1 MVLTSQ
7 VFVDFVRQAQ
17 VADVVLASDTRG
29 IAWLRRHARPLL
41 DCHALLP
48 DEMVPPQPRGR
59 MHLMEEFARILG
71 CAGHPLEYPRMC
83 ASPQAQVRVR
93 MLLQK
98 EGLGDRSLVVVH
110 SGPTWAV
117 KQWPVSHWQE
127 LCARLQ
133 SECGVAVVQA
143 GADSH
148 SGDPTVSASRI
159 PKALD
164 WVNRLTLEET
174 AALLAQAR
182 LFIGVD
188 SGLLHLANALQV
200 PAIGLFGPTD
210 PACFM
215 PPDRVDRALSNAS
228 LPCIGCHH
236 RASGPLHWRAGCPQ
250 DVQCMRGLNVDLVLQ
265 RCLPFFRNL

>member
-7 VFVDFVRQAQ
+7 VFVDFVRQAK

-29 IAWLRRHARPLL
+29 IAWLRRLARPLF

-48 DEMVPPQPRGR
+48 DEMVPPLPRGR
-59 MHLMEEFARILG
+59 IHLMEEFARILG
-71 CAGHPLEYPRMC
+71 CAGQSLEYPRMC
-83 ASPQAQVRVR
+83 VSPKAQARVR
-93 MLLQK
+93 RLLQK
-98 EGLGDRSLVVVH
+98 ACLGDRPLVVVH

-127 LCARLQ
+127 LCVRLQ
-133 SECGVAVVQA
+133 SEYGVTVIQA
-143 GADSH
+143 GVDNH
-148 SGDPTVSASRI
+148 SGDPTVSAPRI
-159 PKALD
+159 PGAQD
-164 WVNRLTLEET
+164 WINRLSLEET

-200 PAIGLFGPTD
+200 PALGLFGPTD

-215 PPDRVDRALSNAS
+215 PPDRVGRALSDAS

-236 RASGPLHWRAGCPQ
+236 HASGPLHWRTGCPQ
-250 DVQCMRGLNVDLVLQ
+250 DVQCMKGLNVDLVLQ
-265 RCLPFFRNL
+265 RCLPFLL